1 MELGTV
7 RSVAG
12 KTGEVTLTA
21 KDVGLG
27 QVNNTADR
35 DKPVSAAVQ
44 AALEAKLSRS
54 RRVET
59 GTGLIG
65 GGASGRAVPYK
76 IGRRR
81 EGDVARS
88 LAAVDKAER
97 LLGWK
102 AKHDITDMCKTT
114 WNWQS
119 SNPNGYTQN

>member
-1 MELGTV
+1 MPTMAQIDLGELAIDTRDGKLYPKRDNGNGTFTIVELGTV

-65 GGASGRAVPYK
+65 GGA
-76 IGRRR
+76 
-81 EGDVARS
+81 
-88 LAAVDKAER
+88 L
-97 LLGWK
+97 
-102 AKHDITDMCKTT
+102 
-114 WNWQS
+114 
-119 SNPNGYTQN
+119 